1 MLHEPA
7 TRRTF
12 VTGMLCVGAGAVCR
26 IVAGDDVQKNGSG
39 VKLSF
44 VDSQSLGGTERYLS
58 FVTTD
63 KPIYRAGETLYVRA
77 VILHHAT
84 RKPLPD
90 APAIHSVIQII
101 GPKGDEVASG
111 AIAVREGVLGFSWVV
126 PDEQAGGEYT
136 AKITFPQ
143 YGHTPAERKFEIR
156 AYRSPRLKTQIKFLR
171 DGYGPG
177 DEVVATWHVERA
189 EGGVPAGS
197 KLTVVARVDDGEAF
211 RGPATIDHEG
221 NGTRPVPPAALRSRA
236 VKGRWRSLST

>member
-1 MLHEPA
+1 MLQEPA

-26 IVAGDDVQKNGSG
+26 IVAGDDVRKNGAG

-44 VDSQSLGGTERYLS
+44 VDSQSLGGTERYLT

-84 RKPLPD
+84 HKPLPD
-90 APAIHSVIQII
+90 EPAIQSVIHII

-111 AIAVREGVLGFSWVV
+111 TIAVQEGVLGFSWLV

-143 YGHTPAERKFEIR
+143 YGHTPAERKFR
-156 AYRSPRLKTQIKFLR
+156 NPRLPCAATQDADQIPARRLR
-171 DGYGPG
+171 P
-177 DEVVATWHVERA
+177 R
-189 EGGVPAGS
+189 
-197 KLTVVARVDDGEAF
+197 R
-211 RGPATIDHEG
+211 
-221 NGTRPVPPAALRSRA
+221 RSRRDMA
-236 VKGRWRSLST
+236 C